1 MIKELRIL
9 KIMKKEGLTWVE
21 AEKKEKEIE
30 TLKEFL

>member
-21 AEKKEKEIE
+21 AEKKEKQIK
-30 TLKEFL
+30 TLNEFI

>member
-21 AEKKEKEIE
+21 AEKKEKEIK